1 MHILHFFVIYVS
13 DFIWIRRKTKM
24 DTKKRSANVMKEQK
38 TLLLQFMKKIRA

>member
-1 MHILHFFVIYVS
+1 MSII
-13 DFIWIRRKTKM
+13 IWIRRKMKM